1 MTVPITPQEPGA
13 GSASAASSVPRPL
26 LILIAA
32 VGLEILALVIAGGF
46 ALFEMTRPGA
56 TIGADLFLAAFG
68 WGMALLL
75 FFAVRGL
82 VDGKRWGRSPV
93 MTWQLFQ
100 IVIAVTWLTAVV
112 HVGGVVLLLLAV
124 VVIGTLMSRTVV
136 EATTRDSRVESGDS
150 ED

>member
-1 MTVPITPQEPGA
+1 MPITPQEPGA

-26 LILIAA
+26 LILIAT

-82 VDGKRWGRSPV
+82 LDGKRWGRSPV